1 MNNKYM
7 FFKSL
12 YKECVIVFESKKK
25 LKTVGLD
32 KNLIKYI
39 NEGII
44 DYIVIDS
51 DFNTKIYRCKNNRYN
66 ELLIREYLRQYISKK
81 SIQI

>member
-7 FFKSL
+7 FFKGM
-12 YKECVIVFESKKK
+12 YKECVIVFESKGR
-25 LKTVGLD
+25 LKSVGLD
-32 KNLIKYI
+32 KKLIKYI
-39 NEGII
+39 NKGIV

-51 DFNTKIYRCKNNRYN
+51 SFNTWVSRCKNNRYN

-81 SIQI
+81 SI